1 MTDDASLQAAG
12 DAIGEEIG
20 LDTSYFVPTGQ
31 LDFDP
36 ITIAGAV
43 GLILLGGFLEGVRKG
58 LRDQA
63 EKAGEAAV
71 SGLAGAFTGLFK
83 RHEKPS
89 PTEVAKTAADARAAA
104 AAVGGERLSVAA
116 ELTELA
122 LVRYFRELGMPEA
135 DARRLAGRVRTV
147 GLAEV
152 EAPTPS

>member
-1 MTDDASLQAAG
+1 MPDDASLQAAA
-12 DAIGEEIG
+12 DAIGDEIG

-58 LRDQA
+58 LRGQA

-83 RHEKPS
+83 RHERPS
-89 PTEVAKTAADARAAA
+89 PGEVAKTAADARAAA
-104 AAVGGERLSVAA
+104 AAAGERLSAAA

-122 LVRYFRELGMPEA
+122 LVHYFCELGMPEA
-135 DARRLAGRVRTV
+135 DAKRLAGRVRTK
-147 GLAEV
+147 GLDQL
-152 EAPTPS
+152 EAPAPS